1 MSTQSAARSERSSNA
16 PAVNTSE
23 AIDIA
28 ALIDSH
34 PISRFQIWV
43 MVLVGFSVVMDGFD
57 VQAMG
62 FVAPSII
69 HEWGVS
75 RAAMG
80 PVFGTSLIGMMLGS
94 LILGPVADRI
104 GRRPVLIGA
113 TLYLSLCMFATS
125 FASTLPQLLVL
136 RFITGLGLG
145 GIMGNAIALV
155 SEYSPTRKRATL
167 MMWVS
172 CGFTGGAVLG
182 GIASAALIPAAGWRS
197 VFLFGGAVPLAIALA
212 MLACLPESMQFLVLR
227 NRGLARVSHWLGK
240 ISPLVESGAMHRYLV
255 HEQTLKGMPVSALFA
270 SGRARV
276 TLLLWAV
283 NFMNV
288 LNLFF
293 LANWLPTIAA
303 DAGYSVSRAALVGTT
318 LQVGGVIGTIAM
330 GPLIDRW
337 GFFRV
342 LAPGYLF
349 AALAIAG
356 IGQTSHA
363 SFALMMAF
371 VAVSGFGIVGAQPA
385 NNTLAATVYP
395 TALRATGVG
404 WSLGVGRAG
413 SIVGPVVA
421 GNLMELHWT
430 SSHLFMA
437 AAVPAVLSCVMIA
450 ALSRDKLFASTF
462 SVSEMEIVERER
474 SR

>member
-1 MSTQSAARSERSSNA
+1 MNKKSAALSDRSNSTPTDE
-16 PAVNTSE
+16 TSDV
-23 AIDIA
+23 IDIA

-34 PISRFQIWV
+34 PLGRFQIWV
-43 MVLVGFSVVMDGFD
+43 MVLVGLSVVMDGFD
-57 VQAMG
+57 IQAMG

-69 HEWGVS
+69 REWGVS

-113 TLYLSLCMFATS
+113 TLFLSVCMFATS
-125 FASTLPQLLVL
+125 FASTLPQLLAF
-136 RFITGLGLG
+136 RFITGVGLG

-182 GIASAALIPAAGWRS
+182 GLASAALIPAAGWRS
-197 VFLFGGAVPLAIALA
+197 VFLFGGAVPLAIAIA

-227 NRGLARVSHWLGK
+227 QRRLARVSYWLSK
-240 ISPLVESGAMHRYLV
+240 ITPLVESGAPHRYLV
-255 HEQTLKGMPVSALFA
+255 REKALTGRPVSALFA

-283 NFMNV
+283 NFMNL

-303 DAGYSVSRAALVGTT
+303 DAGYSVSRASLIGTT

-337 GFFRV
+337 GFFRI
-342 LAPGYLF
+342 LAPGYLI
-349 AALAIAG
+349 AALAVAG
-356 IGQTSHA
+356 IGQTSHV

-413 SIVGPVVA
+413 SIVGPIVA
-421 GNLMELHWT
+421 GNLMELHW
-430 SSHLFMA
+430 SSAHLFLA
-437 AAVPAVLSCVMIA
+437 AAIPAVLSCVMIA
-450 ALSRDKLFASTF
+450 ALSRDRLFAS
-462 SVSEMEIVERER
+462 SPVAGEVEIV
-474 SR
+474 

>member
-1 MSTQSAARSERSSNA
+1 MMNTQSAAISDHSSST
-16 PAVNTSE
+16 PTVKTSE
-23 AIDIA
+23 IIDIA

-34 PISRFQIWV
+34 PLSRFQKWV

-69 HEWGVS
+69 REWGVS

-113 TLYLSLCMFATS
+113 TLFLSICMFATS

-197 VFLFGGAVPLAIALA
+197 VFLFGGAVPLAIAIA
-212 MLACLPESMQFLVLR
+212 MLAYLPESMQFLVLR
-227 NRGLARVSHWLGK
+227 QRGLARVSHWLGK
-240 ISPLVESGAMHRYLV
+240 IAPLVESAAPHRYLV
-255 HEQTLKGMPVSALFA
+255 REQAPAGMPVSALFA

-283 NFMNV
+283 NFMN
-288 LNLFF
+288 LMNLFF
-293 LANWLPTIAA
+293 LANW
-303 DAGYSVSRAALVGTT
+303 
-318 LQVGGVIGTIAM
+318 
-330 GPLIDRW
+330 
-337 GFFRV
+337 
-342 LAPGYLF
+342 
-349 AALAIAG
+349 
-356 IGQTSHA
+356 
-363 SFALMMAF
+363 
-371 VAVSGFGIVGAQPA
+371 
-385 NNTLAATVYP
+385 
-395 TALRATGVG
+395 
-404 WSLGVGRAG
+404 
-413 SIVGPVVA
+413 
-421 GNLMELHWT
+421 
-430 SSHLFMA
+430 
-437 AAVPAVLSCVMIA
+437 
-450 ALSRDKLFASTF
+450 
-462 SVSEMEIVERER
+462 
-474 SR
+474 